1 VITWQALVSGA
12 ARLPERIAV
21 ACEDLQIAAIAVVCG
36 LTLVSANAAFRRFG
50 ELTMVDWTSTG

>member
-1 VITWQALVSGA
+1 MITWQALVSGA

-50 ELTMVDWTSTG
+50 ELTMVD